1 MRVLVSMPSNWGRSY
16 LGKGKFVKS
25 APVFKVVAFDRNG
38 NRINDRFPSEVPFG
52 PGMYD
57 LLYKHI
63 PSVASNLNEDITYE
77 GYVPKRTKS
86 KEKYAYYGYGNTPDN
101 GGTKE
106 NTQGI
111 GIIGYGDTEL
121 PKNMA
126 EFGYDYAGNPNYKY
140 SELMDVAP
148 NFSDR
153 NSEVLTN
160 ILNESRD
167 FSPLLAPLYPY
178 ADPTYDPRINDEKIP
193 LKERMKYARDVMARR
208 RGLEAFDYEP
218 TSVWGN
224 EADGFVEA
232 DNGKVVL
239 DPDRGISSPVTSTA
253 LMDRGINGMLSNRMN
268 DVAPKKTIEGM
279 SLHDGIDYDVNTGKT
294 VVAKGKYKDNDS
306 DMGAGKTVYGKRNN
320 AVGRFGELDTTV
332 DIPDEDVVKFMS
344 TYAASPTDNW
354 VPRVDPVTHQVI
366 RDENGRMKKM
376 PVPLTMG
383 MPIYNFN
390 HPMWQRDPEAAWNMI
405 DSFESAMDFDK
416 YGVAPKYADYKG
428 NISATEGGK
437 ARVMDYPIAIRKQA
451 ETEGYFPEFDLGGNH
466 NKLRDVMDARK
477 QEGRKA
483 AREAVADESHKET
496 LRERFRKQ
504 HEAEARKQAVDKFAP
519 DDKSLKHGDGSD
531 MSRDEIRKRYR
542 SLVHNYFRD
551 TDKSELNK
559 LGLDTDEEKAVQQY
573 VTNTANTKAK
583 GDSDILTKYN
593 ALPENEKMAA
603 IVKDYV
609 QWRNDS
615 NRGKAEEKK
624 AAAASEDKRAREQD
638 KADRFRDSYAT
649 RQHEDKAR
657 EYGELFDKDEA
668 ERKKIH
674 VIKKNGDVD
683 TLTDKKAKVG
693 RTGSQINRFKSD
705 YTRTLGGQ
713 PSAGMTRLNP
723 TLIDA
728 IQGPKF
734 GGDEE

>member
-1 MRVLVSMPSNWGRSY
+1 MRVLVTMPSNWGRSY

-25 APVFKVVAFDRNG
+25 APVFKIVAFDRNG

-57 LLYKHI
+57 LLYKHL

-101 GGTKE
+101 GGVKE

-193 LKERMKYARDVMARR
+193 LKERMKYARDVMAKRK
-208 RGLEAFDYEP
+208 GLEAFDYDP
-218 TSVWGN
+218 TSVEGN
-224 EADGFVEA
+224 SADGMSVTDA
-232 DNGKVVL
+232 GKVFV
-239 DPDRGISSPVTSTA
+239 DPDTHGLSFPITSTA
-253 LMDRGINGMLSNRMN
+253 LLDNGEGRSAGMSNM
-268 DVAPKKTIEGM
+268 APKAVISGVSPKTAG
-279 SLHDGIDYDVNTGKT
+279 D
-294 VVAKGKYKDNDS
+294 
-306 DMGAGKTVYGKRNN
+306 GKTVYGKRNN
-320 AVGRFGELDTTV
+320 AVGRFGEFDTTV

-344 TYAASPTDNW
+344 TYSASPTDHW
-354 VPRVDPVTHQVI
+354 VPRIDPVTHELI

-437 ARVMDYPIAIRKQA
+437 ARVMDYPLAIRKQA
-451 ETEGYFPEFDLGGNH
+451 ETEGYFPEFDLGSNH
-466 NKLRDVMDARK
+466 NKLRDVVDARK

-483 AREAVADESHKET
+483 AREVIADESHKET

-519 DDKSLKHGDGSD
+519 DDKSLKHGDGSG

-624 AAAASEDKRAREQD
+624 AAATSEDKRAREQD
-638 KADRFRDSYAT
+638 KADRFRNSYAA
-649 RQHEDKAR
+649 RQHEDKER

-683 TLTDKKAKVG
+683 TLTDKKAEVG